1 MVLDDPKRLPM
12 AVSSQIKPDLN
23 TYETGFTLG
32 ARGDIGLTTIFT
44 APSTCLDVVTYDG
57 TSFWQGGLLQ
67 TGDQNCYPP
76 RFLDIFLSQYTPGIC
91 PHGWTS
97 LGGQG
102 AVTQSDG
109 NIGTKAFCC
118 PSGFYHS
125 STNAGWLQ
133 NACASVFGSPL
144 TNVFS
149 TSSRGEGPIP
159 QDADLITVD
168 PKAVESNTVY
178 ADIIGIHWAETDS
191 QILRLMSETS
201 SSSATA
207 ASTNVAQTGQGPI
220 PFASATAPA
229 ASNSTSSAGGLS
241 TGAQAGIG
249 IAAVVGA
256 IALALF
262 AYFLWR
268 RGRKASN
275 VGGSKEAAPNHYGAG
290 HEMDPEQVKSGIKA
304 AVELP
309 SDGLPEL
316 PSQKAHELP
325 ANEVMSELGSDA
337 TTNRNTMW
345 SSTTGTRSSRKPSQM

>member
-1 MVLDDPKRLPM
+1 MMATSVRKLSVVRRYVHPVVL
-12 AVSSQIKPDLN
+12 
-23 TYETGFTLG
+23 LG
-32 ARGDIGLTTIFT
+32 PTKQLT
-44 APSTCLDVVTYDG
+44 V
-57 TSFWQGGLLQ
+57 W
-67 TGDQNCYPP
+67 
-76 RFLDIFLSQYTPGIC
+76 
-91 PHGWTS
+91 
-97 LGGQG
+97 
-102 AVTQSDG
+102 
-109 NIGTKAFCC
+109 K
-118 PSGFYHS
+118 GFYHS
-125 STNAGWLQ
+125 STNGGWLQ

-149 TSSRGEGPIP
+149 TSTRGAGPIP

-220 PFASATAPA
+220 PVVSATAPA
-229 ASNSTSSAGGLS
+229 ASNSTPSAGGLS
-241 TGAQAGIG
+241 TGAEAGIG
-249 IAAVVGA
+249 IGAVVGA
-256 IALALF
+256 IALALL

-268 RGRKASN
+268 RRRKASI
-275 VGGSKEAAPNHYGAG
+275 VGGNKEAATNHYGAV
-290 HEMDPEQVKSGIKA
+290 HEMDPEQVKSGNKA
-304 AVELP
+304 AAELP

-316 PSQKAHELP
+316 PSQKAQELP

-345 SSTTGTRSSRKPSQM
+345 SSTTGTSSPRKPSQR